1 MHAFQSLI
9 YSSIQNFKHLLAVQC
24 IQVGFHISKEFKI
37 GNIHKHYKID
47 HCTNVVEVRRENTT
61 RLYNG
66 IKDGCHWGFSSNT
79 LMLCKLILSIS
90 KYLSDDCLINEFRSR
105 DIQIVCV
112 NMQLESTCNLTL
124 SIRVY
129 RHATCVDMQHI

>member
-1 MHAFQSLI
+1 MKFIIVH
-9 YSSIQNFKHLLAVQC
+9 KGV
-24 IQVGFHISKEFKI
+24 KI
-37 GNIHKHYKID
+37 
-47 HCTNVVEVRRENTT
+47 RREITM

-66 IKDGCHWGFSSNT
+66 IKDGCHWGFFFNT

-90 KYLSDDCLINEFRSR
+90 KYLSDDCLINEFRSW

-124 SIRVY
+124 SICVY
-129 RHATCVDMQHI
+129 WHATCVDMQHIKIKAAMHICHNYIWYITRTLYCTHVLIVCGIST